1 MKFLRKILDRQARH
15 FERGGRF
22 ERFYPLYEAP
32 DTFLYTPGKTTAGA
46 AHVRDALDLKR
57 LMMTVVVALVPCV
70 LMAMFNTGRQIHL
83 AIAGGA
89 TALPNWRTDA
99 MEMLGLP
106 FDASSVL
113 ANSVHGAL
121 YYLPVL
127 IVTFAVGGAWEGL
140 FAVVRRHD
148 INEGFLVTGMLFPLV
163 LPPTIPLWQVAIGI
177 TFGVV
182 VGKEIFGGTGY
193 NVLNPAL
200 TARVFLFFAYP
211 AQISGDAVWIAAGTS
226 APPDGYSGATA
237 LGAIAVH
244 EADEGSSAA
253 DSSSTTLDA
262 VAAQEAVP
270 EAGTAALNGL
280 DAITGDVSWMQAFLG
295 DIPGSMGETSTLAC
309 LIGAAIL
316 IATGI
321 GSWRIMVAATA
332 GSLAISLL
340 LNLVVSTTN
349 PMLSVPFHW
358 HVVLGGWAFGMV
370 FMATDPVSA
379 AQTNRGRYIY
389 GFLVGV
395 LAILIRTVNP
405 AFPEGVML
413 GILFMNLFAP
423 LIDHY
428 VLKAN
433 VKRRKARY
441 AQ

>member
-1 MKFLRKILDRQARH
+1 MKFLRRILDKQARH
-15 FERGGRF
+15 FEPGGRF

-70 LMAMFNTGRQIHL
+70 LMAMWNTGRQAHL

-99 MEMLGLP
+99 MEMMGLS
-106 FDASSVL
+106 FDASSLL
-113 ANSVHGAL
+113 ANTVHGAL
-121 YYLPVL
+121 YYVPVL
-127 IVTFAVGGAWEGL
+127 VVTFAVGGAWEGL

-148 INEGFLVTGMLFPLV
+148 VNEGFLVTGMLFPLV
-163 LPPTIPLWQVAIGI
+163 LPPTIPLWQVAVGI
-177 TFGVV
+177 SFGVV

-211 AQISGDAVWIAAGTS
+211 AQISGDAVWISAGTS
-226 APPDGYSGATA
+226 ADGYSGATA
-237 LGAIAVH
+237 LGEIAVL
-244 EADEGSSAA
+244 EAVEGSDAPLDGLSAI
-253 DSSSTTLDA
+253 
-262 VAAQEAVP
+262 E
-270 EAGTAALNGL
+270 GK
-280 DAITGDVSWMQAFLG
+280 VSWMQAFLG
-295 DIPGSMGETSTLAC
+295 DIPGSMGETSALAC
-309 LIGAAIL
+309 LIGAVIL

-332 GSLAISLL
+332 GTAAISLL
-340 LNLVVSTTN
+340 LNLMASSTN
-349 PMLSVPFHW
+349 AMLSVPFHW
-358 HVVLGGWAFGMV
+358 HIVLGGWAFGIV

-395 LAILIRTVNP
+395 LAVLIRTINP

-433 VKRRKARY
+433 IKRRQARY

>member
-1 MKFLRKILDRQARH
+1 MKLLRRILDRQARH
-15 FERGGRF
+15 FEPGGRF

-70 LMAMFNTGRQIHL
+70 LMAMWNTGRQIHL
-83 AIAGGA
+83 AVAGGA
-89 TALPNWRTDA
+89 APLSNWRTDA

-106 FDASSVL
+106 FDASSLL

-140 FAVVRRHD
+140 FAVVRKHD

-163 LPPTIPLWQVAIGI
+163 LPPTIPLWQVAVGI

-226 APPDGYSGATA
+226 ADGYSGATA
-237 LGAIAVH
+237 LGEIAVL
-244 EADEGSSAA
+244 EPVEGSDAPLDGLSAI
-253 DSSSTTLDA
+253 
-262 VAAQEAVP
+262 E
-270 EAGTAALNGL
+270 GK
-280 DAITGDVSWMQAFLG
+280 VSWMQAFLG
-295 DIPGSMGETSTLAC
+295 DIPGSMGETSALAC

-332 GSLAISLL
+332 GTAAISLL
-340 LNLVVSTTN
+340 LNLVASPTN
-349 PMLSVPFHW
+349 AMLSVPFHW
-358 HVVLGGWAFGMV
+358 HLVLGGWAFGIV

-379 AQTNRGRYIY
+379 AQTNRGRYVY
-389 GFLVGV
+389 GFLVGL
-395 LAILIRTVNP
+395 LAVLIRTVNP

-433 VKRRKARY
+433 IKRRQARY
-441 AQ
+441 AL

>member
-1 MKFLRKILDRQARH
+1 MKLLRRILDRQARH
-15 FERGGRF
+15 FEPGGRF

-70 LMAMFNTGRQIHL
+70 LMAMWNTGRQIHL

-106 FDASSVL
+106 FDASSLL
-113 ANSVHGAL
+113 ANTAHGAL

-127 IVTFAVGGAWEGL
+127 VVTFAVGGLWEGL

-148 INEGFLVTGMLFPLV
+148 VNEGFLVTGMLFPLV

-226 APPDGYSGATA
+226 ADGYSGATA
-237 LGAIAVH
+237 LGEIAVL
-244 EADEGSSAA
+244 EAAEGS
-253 DSSSTTLDA
+253 DA
-262 VAAQEAVP
+262 P
-270 EAGTAALNGL
+270 LNGL
-280 DAITGDVSWMQAFLG
+280 TAIEGKVSWMQAFLG
-295 DIPGSMGETSTLAC
+295 DIPGSMGETSALAC

-332 GSLAISLL
+332 GTAAISLL
-340 LNLVVSTTN
+340 LNLIASNTN
-349 PMLSVPFHW
+349 AMLSVPFHW
-358 HVVLGGWAFGMV
+358 HVVLGGWAFGIV

-433 VKRRKARY
+433 IKRRQARY

>member
-1 MKFLRKILDRQARH
+1 MKLLRRILDRQARH
-15 FERGGRF
+15 FEPGGKF

-70 LMAMFNTGRQIHL
+70 LMAMWNTGRQIHL

-99 MEMLGLP
+99 METLGLP
-106 FDASSVL
+106 FDATSLL
-113 ANSVHGAL
+113 ANTAHGAL

-127 IVTFAVGGAWEGL
+127 VVTFAVGGLWEGL

-148 INEGFLVTGMLFPLV
+148 VNEGFLVTGMLFPLV

-226 APPDGYSGATA
+226 ADGYSGATA
-237 LGAIAVH
+237 LGEIAVL
-244 EADEGSSAA
+244 EAAEGSSAP
-253 DSSSTTLDA
+253 LD
-262 VAAQEAVP
+262 
-270 EAGTAALNGL
+270 GL
-280 DAITGDVSWMQAFLG
+280 SAIEDKVSWMQAFLG
-295 DIPGSMGETSTLAC
+295 DIPGSMGETSALAC

-321 GSWRIMVAATA
+321 GSWRIMAAATA
-332 GSLAISLL
+332 GTAAISLL
-340 LNLVVSTTN
+340 LNLMASSTN
-349 PMLSVPFHW
+349 AMLSVPFHW
-358 HVVLGGWAFGMV
+358 HVVLGGWAFGIV

-389 GFLVGV
+389 GF
-395 LAILIRTVNP
+395 
-405 AFPEGVML
+405 
-413 GILFMNLFAP
+413 
-423 LIDHY
+423 
-428 VLKAN
+428 
-433 VKRRKARY
+433 
-441 AQ
+441 

>member
-1 MKFLRKILDRQARH
+1 MKFLRRILDRQARH
-15 FERGGRF
+15 FEPGGRF
-22 ERFYPLYEAP
+22 ERLYPLYEAP

-89 TALPNWRTDA
+89 TALANWRTDA
-99 MEMLGLP
+99 MEALGLP
-106 FDASSVL
+106 FDAASLL
-113 ANSVHGAL
+113 ANTVHGAL

-127 IVTFAVGGAWEGL
+127 IVTFAVGGAFEGL
-140 FAVVRRHD
+140 FAVVRRHEV
-148 INEGFLVTGMLFPLV
+148 NEGFLVTGMLFPLV
-163 LPPTIPLWQVAIGI
+163 LPPTIPLWQVAVGI
-177 TFGVV
+177 SFGVV

-211 AQISGDAVWIAAGTS
+211 AQISGDAVWIAARTS
-226 APPDGYSGATA
+226 ADGYSGATA
-237 LGAIAVH
+237 LGDIAVH
-244 EADEGSSAA
+244 EAESGSGAPLDGLAA
-253 DSSSTTLDA
+253 IA
-262 VAAQEAVP
+262 
-270 EAGTAALNGL
+270 
-280 DAITGDVSWMQAFLG
+280 GDVSWMQAFLG

-321 GSWRIMVAATA
+321 GSWRIMAAAAA
-332 GSLAISLL
+332 GTFAISLL
-340 LNLVVSTTN
+340 LNLIESTTN
-349 PMLSVPFHW
+349 PMLSVPFGW
-358 HVVLGGWAFGMV
+358 HVVLGGWAFGIV

-379 AQTNRGRYIY
+379 AQTNPGRYIY

-433 VKRRKARY
+433 IKRRKARY
-441 AQ
+441 AL